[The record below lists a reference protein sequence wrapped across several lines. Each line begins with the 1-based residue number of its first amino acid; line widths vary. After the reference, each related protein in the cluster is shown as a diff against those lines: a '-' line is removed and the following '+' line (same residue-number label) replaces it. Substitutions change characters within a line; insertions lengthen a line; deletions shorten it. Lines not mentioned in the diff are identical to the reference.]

1 MYVSKLHLSYPK
13 SVARVSHLS
22 MEVVSSGQ
30 YWSGLSY

>member
-13 SVARVSHLS
+13 VYGHLS

>member
-1 MYVSKLHLSYPK
+1 MYVIKLHLRK